1 MAFRPLFLLALTLA
15 AGSAALGSGT
25 AATAAPLPGFHAGP
39 VFTPFG
45 QVATVDADF
54 PIPAG
59 TEFKVLFN
67 VTDGAAKGK
76 INQSIESAARFIN
89 MQVEAGVPLDHI
101 HLAIVAHGPVILDL
115 LNPKAYAARF
125 KGRKNPSR
133 DMVEQ
138 LLAKGVQIVVC
149 GQSSAAQKVAHS
161 DLLPGVKT
169 ALSAMTASA
178 LFQQQGY
185 TLNP

>member
-1 MAFRPLFLLALTLA
+1 MAFRPLFLLALTMA
-15 AGSAALGSGT
+15 AGSAST
-25 AATAAPLPGFHAGP
+25 SATAAPLPGFHAGP

-67 VTDGAAKGK
+67 VTDGAGKGK
-76 INQSIESAARFIN
+76 LNPSIESAARFIN

-101 HLAIVAHGPVILDL
+101 HLAIVAHGPVVLDL
-115 LNPKAYAARF
+115 LNPKAFAARF

-138 LLAKGVQIVVC
+138 LLAKGVQIIVC